1 MSKQT
6 TEQLVEVMALI
17 LEGRGT
23 TPAVRRLQLRLRDL
37 GKNTKD
43 EVLQFR
49 QLQKACREDPEL
61 AEELASVKITDI
73 ATRDV
78 ISPDEDTARF
88 IQAFNE
94 MLEEHWELH

>member
-49 QLQKACREDPEL
+49 
-61 AEELASVKITDI
+61 
-73 ATRDV
+73 
-78 ISPDEDTARF
+78 
-88 IQAFNE
+88 
-94 MLEEHWELH
+94 